1 MGREPQ
7 DVALGVQVSDPSRT
21 DCGVGGIYG
30 STGACLLQFAGRVEG
45 RGQVAAD
52 GGVIATVQCCKFV
65 RTMAHAQ
72 SWAFVVSYWP
82 LCRFAGLHV
91 CIDWKGS
98 RIERPVPCRPRT
110 IPTAFTDRLHHD
122 PIFRQAA
129 VSRQEWW
136 QWKSFPPELAHRVTG
151 Y

>member
-98 RIERPVPCRPRT
+98 RIERPVPSVLAVT
-110 IPTAFTDRLHHD
+110 IPTRLRIGCITT
-122 PIFRQAA
+122 PYFGQALPFWPSRRQVEKFSSA
-129 VSRQEWW
+129 
-136 QWKSFPPELAHRVTG
+136 
-151 Y
+151 